1 MLAVGAVLADW
12 DPAGIPRAHAAP
24 SITNPR
30 IAREPAP
37 IPSDPFRNHPSDFA
51 RGPPPRHARCPTCA
65 QHAWIRGVARGGG
78 WRERRREPT

>member
-37 IPSDPFRNHPSDFA
+37 IPSDPFRNRPSDFA
-51 RGPPPRHARCPTCA
+51 RGPLGTRIVRRAPRMHA
-65 QHAWIRGVARGGG
+65 
-78 WRERRREPT
+78 